1 MNEMES
7 TRPSVARAKTNGSML
22 ICIFFAMV
30 EYYVDTMRVRE
41 ILVTVV
47 TCILKLPVTKV
58 TATV

>member
-22 ICIFFAMV
+22 ICNFFAMVV

-47 TCILKLPVTKV
+47 TCI
-58 TATV
+58 

>member
-22 ICIFFAMV
+22 ICNFFAMV

-47 TCILKLPVTKV
+47 TCI
-58 TATV
+58 